1 MTLLYTTV
9 LSLILMLNLK
19 SFADLVS
26 ILRFMKMRNEM
37 PINYSY
43 GWKEIKMVFVNAV
56 LIDRVRGVQ
65 PNFVF
70 FLHFESFSVR
80 NYGKAVQISIISLIL
95 I

>member
-1 MTLLYTTV
+1 
-9 LSLILMLNLK
+9 MLNLK

-43 GWKEIKMVFVNAV
+43 GWKEIKMDFVNAV
-56 LIDRVRGVQ
+56 LIDRDRGVQ
-65 PNFVF
+65 HNLVF
-70 FLHFESFSVR
+70 FLHFEQFSVR
-80 NYGKAVQISIISLIL
+80 NYEKRIQISIISLIL